1 MINLLTTNEK
11 NNKKYFSPT
20 AKIVS
25 FTKQDVFLALST
37 EETQPDFD
45 FFDGRTQ
52 GIMMEEQ

>member
-25 FTKQDVFLALST
+25 FAKQDVFLALST

-45 FFDGRTQ
+45 FFDGTTK
-52 GIMMEEQ
+52 GLMKEEQ